1 MKVSSKKNIRIS
13 KKRAPGRSR
22 RVKSGAG
29 RGRVVNIDRSIK
41 VMDWLVHGGHQYE
54 FFKTG
59 PMFYCSAKDG
69 SKPSSEDLGRPRNKD
84 VLYLPEKNARVNKF
98 DILMI
103 RSGIHKDRVDAFK
116 QANRVMPA
124 IAVVQTHTPF
134 KIPRWARCIVWNS
147 KWVMD
152 EYRKQFPRQRHFYI
166 PHGFD
171 PNEFARIDSIQR
183 NERILSASSVF
194 EERGHLLGFKE
205 WKWVS
210 EQSEKCDLLG
220 HGNDRLSES
229 IGCHP
234 LEGLVRTYNEYA
246 VFLNTT
252 TRSAMPRARAEALMC
267 GTPMVTTNNF
277 GIDRYLKHGVN
288 CFFADNKTDMLKY
301 CNKILYSK
309 DLQEEL
315 GFAGRNA
322 AIKHFNIK
330 DYIKKWEYV
339 FEKALS

>member
-1 MKVSSKKNIRIS
+1 MKVSKKSNIKVS
-13 KKRAPGRSR
+13 KKRSSSISRMRRGSSKRSD
-22 RVKSGAG
+22 KK
-29 RGRVVNIDRSIK
+29 IDRSIK

-59 PMFYCSAKDG
+59 PMFFCSAKDG
-69 SKPSSEDLGRPRNKD
+69 GKPTPESLGRPANKN

-98 DILMI
+98 DILMV
-103 RSGIHKDRVDAFK
+103 RSGISKERVEAFK
-116 QANRVMPA
+116 SLNKIIPA

-134 KIPRWARCIVWNS
+134 KIPRWVRCIVWNS

-171 PNEFARIDSIQR
+171 PNEFVRIDSIQR

-210 EQSEKCDLLG
+210 EQSERCDLLG
-220 HGNDRLSES
+220 HGNDSLSES

-315 GFAGRNA
+315 GFAGRERAKKCFHIN
-322 AIKHFNIK
+322 
-330 DYIKKWEYV
+330 DYIERWQAV
-339 FEKALS
+339 FKEALR